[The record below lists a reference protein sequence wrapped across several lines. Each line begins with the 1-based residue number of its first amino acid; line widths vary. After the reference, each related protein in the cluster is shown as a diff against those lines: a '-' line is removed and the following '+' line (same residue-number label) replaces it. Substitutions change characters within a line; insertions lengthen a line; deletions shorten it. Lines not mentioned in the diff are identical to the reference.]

1 MEKYKQEFIEF
12 MVKSNV
18 LKFGQFVTK
27 SGRQTPFFIN
37 TGNYTTGEQ
46 LEKLGQFYAQTIKER
61 IGTDIDVLFGPAYKG
76 IPLTVTTAIAMNNL
90 YGVNVEYCSNRKEIK
105 DHGEGG
111 ILLGAKLDNTKKVVI
126 VEDVMTAG
134 TSIYET
140 APILK
145 AQGDVEISGLVI
157 SVDRMEKGRG
167 EKSAQSEIK
176 EAFGITTYPIVT
188 MAEVVEYLYNREI
201 NGTIYIDDNIKVA
214 ILIQAKHHK
223 GETNGWAVE
232 QIDNYKKQLEDP
244 NYELDLDADNYTYIP
259 WVISTCEDFSDE
271 AKNKAK
277 DCKIRLING
286 KEFAR
291 MILEQGLQNIDLE

>member
-145 AQGDVEISGLVI
+145 AQGYVEISGLVI

-176 EAFGITTYPIVT
+176 EAFSITTYPIVT

-214 ILIQAKHHK
+214 IEEYYQKY
-223 GETNGWAVE
+223 GV
-232 QIDNYKKQLEDP
+232 
-244 NYELDLDADNYTYIP
+244 
-259 WVISTCEDFSDE
+259 
-271 AKNKAK
+271 
-277 DCKIRLING
+277 
-286 KEFAR
+286 
-291 MILEQGLQNIDLE
+291 

>member
-1 MEKYKQEFIEF
+1 MQKYKQEFIEF

-18 LKFGQFVTK
+18 LRFGEFVTK

-46 LEKLGQFYAQTIKER
+46 LE
-61 IGTDIDVLFGPAYKG
+61 IGTEVDVLFGPAYKG
-76 IPLTVTTAIAMNNL
+76 IPLTVTTAIAMNKL
-90 YGVNVEYCSNRKEIK
+90 YGTNVEYCSNRKEVK

-145 AQGDVEISGLVI
+145 AQGDVEICGLVI
-157 SVDRMEKGRG
+157 SVDRMEKGKG
-167 EKSAQSEIK
+167 EQSAQSEIK

-201 NGTIYIDDNIKVA
+201 DGTIYIDDTIKEA
-214 ILIQAKHHK
+214 IA
-223 GETNGWAVE
+223 EY
-232 QIDNYKKQLEDP
+232 YKK
-244 NYELDLDADNYTYIP
+244 YG
-259 WVISTCEDFSDE
+259 V
-271 AKNKAK
+271 
-277 DCKIRLING
+277 
-286 KEFAR
+286 
-291 MILEQGLQNIDLE
+291 